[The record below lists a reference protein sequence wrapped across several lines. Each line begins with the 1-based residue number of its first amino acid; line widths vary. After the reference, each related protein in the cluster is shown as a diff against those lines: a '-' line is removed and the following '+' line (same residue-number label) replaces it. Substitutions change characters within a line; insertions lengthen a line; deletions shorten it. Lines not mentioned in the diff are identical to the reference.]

1 MKDRALVHAA
11 TASPANTGGNAAFP
25 QDALNSSFRAF
36 RDEGLLSP
44 LISSGRNGLGGHQAI
59 RSPAVLR
66 LHPAFNELSL
76 ADWLINSE
84 SQGKLREVQEPIL
97 ATKQGIVLAGFAE
110 WSAAICAGQGEVVC
124 IEFALTG
131 DEALQLILTLHRPRS
146 AWNDFT
152 RTELALE
159 QESYFQSKALANQV
173 AGGKHK
179 GFAILPRAEHVDVRE
194 EIANLAGVSSRTRR
208 QGEDHS

>member
-1 MKDRALVHAA
+1 M
-11 TASPANTGGNAAFP
+11 
-25 QDALNSSFRAF
+25 
-36 RDEGLLSP
+36 
-44 LISSGRNGLGGHQAI
+44 
-59 RSPAVLR
+59 
-66 LHPAFNELSL
+66 
-76 ADWLINSE
+76 
-84 SQGKLREVQEPIL
+84 

-124 IEFALTG
+124 IEFALTA

-179 GFAILPRAEHVDVRE
+179 GFAILPRAAHVDVRE
-194 EIANLAGVSSRTRR
+194 EIANLAGVSSDRR
-208 QGEDHS
+208 QGEDYS